1 MTNSTDLSIPPLK
14 LAAIGGG
21 AMGSA
26 LLRGILRAQL
36 HTPQVVGV
44 SEPDRKRGTDLAD
57 ELDIHYLPDN
67 TVAAQ
72 AETVLLAI
80 KPQVFPIVA
89 DQLRPH
95 LSAKLVISILA
106 GTSISQLESAFPG
119 VAVVRVMPNTPALVG
134 EGMTALSF
142 GEHVT
147 ESNRNEATALF
158 KSVGRVISVPESQMD
173 AITALSGSGPGYM
186 ATIVEALSDGGVK
199 AGLPRAI
206 ATELAVQ
213 TMLGSAKLLQQEQL
227 HPAVLKDRV
236 TSPGGT
242 TISGIAELERQ
253 GLRAA
258 LIDAVQAA
266 KQRSEELRANS

>member
-1 MTNSTDLSIPPLK
+1 
-14 LAAIGGG
+14 
-21 AMGSA
+21 MGSA

-36 HTPQVVGV
+36 HTPQVIGV

-57 ELDIHYLPDN
+57 ELDIHYLPN
-67 TVAAQ
+67 NIVAAQ

-80 KPQVFPIVA
+80 KPQVFPVVA
-89 DQLRPH
+89 EQLRSH
-95 LSAKLVISILA
+95 IRAKLAISILA
-106 GTSISQLESAFPG
+106 GTSIAQLEAAFPG
-119 VAVVRVMPNTPALVG
+119 VAIVRAMPNTPALVG

-142 GEHVT
+142 GSLVT
-147 ESNRNEATALF
+147 EAHQHEAKALF
-158 KSVGRVISVPESQMD
+158 ESVGQAISVPEYQMD

-186 ATIVEALSDGGVK
+186 AAIVEALSDGGVQ

-206 ATELAVQ
+206 STELAVQ
-213 TMLGSAKLLQQEQL
+213 TMLGTAKLMQQEKL

-242 TISGIAELERQ
+242 TIAGIAELERR
-253 GLRAA
+253 GFRSA

-266 KQRSEELRANS
+266 KKRSEELRAD

>member
-1 MTNSTDLSIPPLK
+1 
-14 LAAIGGG
+14 
-21 AMGSA
+21 MGSA